1 MFKVSL
7 FLSSNNN
14 VLNLFYKEDI
24 ETCKVVVDSTVLQIK
39 DFRFSNS
46 VLIGRYLN
54 FGIDLINID
63 ELALLSKNTLD
74 GQNSKNKQRHNI

>member
-1 MFKVSL
+1 MIKVSV
-7 FLSSNNN
+7 FLSITNN
-14 VLNLFYKEDI
+14 VLSLFYKEDI
-24 ETCKVVVDSTVLQIK
+24 EICKVVVDSTVLQIK

-54 FGIDLINID
+54 FDIDLIGID

-74 GQNSKNKQRHNI
+74 GQNSKK